1 MLVTVKA
8 GAKVEGHTFSQDS
21 NQNFGR
27 EKAEGLIKDGRARP
41 AAFDAEGICRI
52 NTRFEA
58 WLNEHGALAIGSCGD
73 AFLHLSP
80 EFPLAYLP
88 EALQAYQAGHH
99 HGMSY
104 GRSKL
109 QNELLNLLGAE
120 PCKI

>member
-1 MLVTVKA
+1 MLVTIKA
-8 GAKVEGHTFSQDS
+8 GAEVDGLKLDHDS
-21 NQNFGR
+21 NQNLAQK
-27 EKAEGLIKDGRARP
+27 KAEALLKDGRARP
-41 AAFDAEGICRI
+41 VAFGADGVCRI

-99 HGMSY
+99 HGSSY
-104 GRSKL
+104 GRIKL
-109 QNELLNLLGAE
+109 QGEMRSLLGVE
-120 PCKI
+120 Q